1 MTVAANSLM
10 NGDAARIAP
19 DARDVA
25 IIVISKEKRM
35 ATDKGYQQR
44 EENPHQGF
52 GAAGAN
58 TTEPRAETKSSRS
71 DQERAVQT
79 GREQARGTGVS
90 RRSPTTP
97 GYGYGSSA
105 LSPFSL
111 MRRMAE
117 DMDRMFDNFSLGRS
131 ALSSPTF
138 GTDRDSWRRTT
149 PSLTEW
155 APQVEVFRK
164 DDKLVVRA
172 DLPGLNKDD
181 VTVEVDND
189 VLTISGER
197 REEREENRDD
207 YYRSERSYG
216 QFYRAIPLPDGIDDS
231 KCDASF
237 KDGVLEVTFPAPK
250 LEDRKAKRI
259 QVR

>member
-1 MTVAANSLM
+1 M
-10 NGDAARIAP
+10 AP
-19 DARDVA
+19 
-25 IIVISKEKRM
+25 
-35 ATDKGYQQR
+35 DKGYQQR

-52 GAAGAN
+52 SSTGATA
-58 TTEPRAETKSSRS
+58 TDPRTENKSSRS

-79 GREQARGTGVS
+79 GREEGRSTGVS
-90 RRSPTTP
+90 RRSPGTSV
-97 GYGYGSSA
+97 YGYGSGA
-105 LSPFSL
+105 LSPFSM

-117 DMDRMFDNFSLGRS
+117 DMDRLFDNFGLGRGFVS
-131 ALSSPTF
+131 APTY
-138 GTDRDSWRRTT
+138 
-149 PSLTEW
+149 SLNEW
-155 APQVEVFRK
+155 APQVEAFRK
-164 DDKLVVRA
+164 NDKLVVRA

-181 VTVEVDND
+181 VKVEVDNG

-197 REEREENRDD
+197 RDEHEEERDD

-216 QFYRAIPLPDGIDDS
+216 QFYRAIPLPEGIDDS

-250 LEDRKAKRI
+250 PEDRKPKRI

>member
-52 GAAGAN
+52 GATGAN
-58 TTEPRAETKSSRS
+58 ATEARAETKSSRS
-71 DQERAVQT
+71 DQERSVQT
-79 GREQARGTGVS
+79 GREQARSTGVS

-97 GYGYGSSA
+97 GYGYGSGA

-117 DMDRMFDNFSLGRS
+117 DMDRMFDNFSLGRNTLS
-131 ALSSPTF
+131 APTF
-138 GTDRDSWRRTT
+138 GTDRDSWRSTT

-155 APQVEVFRK
+155 APQVEVFRR

-216 QFYRAIPLPDGIDDS
+216 QFYRAIPLPDGIDEN

-250 LEDRKAKRI
+250 LEDRKSKRI